1 MTAYYRCYYNM
12 EWPLDEYGRLGGLY
26 SLADLPIM
34 EHKVLSRA
42 GVVVAKNDA
51 NQMYKVKDADQRHL
65 ENWIPMK
72 DVTMGELI
80 NNEGV
85 AEELQQKE
93 LLLEEKEDE

>member
-1 MTAYYRCYYNM
+1 MTAFYRCYYNK

-34 EHKVLSRA
+34 EHRVMSRP
-42 GVVVAKNDA
+42 GIVVAKNDE
-51 NQMYKVKDADQRHL
+51 NQMYKVRDADQTHL

-72 DVTMGELI
+72 DVTMGNLI

-85 AEELQQKE
+85 AEEPEHKE
-93 LLLEEKEDE
+93 LLLEDTNG